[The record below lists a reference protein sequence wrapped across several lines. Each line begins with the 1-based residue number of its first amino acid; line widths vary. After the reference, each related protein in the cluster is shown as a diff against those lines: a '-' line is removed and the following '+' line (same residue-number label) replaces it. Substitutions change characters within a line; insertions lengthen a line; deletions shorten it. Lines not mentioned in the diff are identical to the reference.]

1 MRTLLAALFAS
12 LALDVAAAALVVGGE
27 LPLGPAPFGWTV
39 PPPSIIYDSFGH
51 CLSPLGCPDYE
62 QLRRFLDRYE
72 RNYGQRFA
80 PDRPAALAVP
90 ATPRAVPPTPEAQ
103 IQPRYRGASQI
114 RPEFEQ
120 AGKPVD
126 RQ

>member
-1 MRTLLAALFAS
+1 MRTLPVVLLAS
-12 LALDVAAAALVVGGE
+12 LAVDASAGGFVVGGG
-27 LPLGPAPFGWTV
+27 LPVWPAPFGWTV
-39 PPPSIIYDSFGH
+39 PPPSILYDSLGH
-51 CLSPLGCPDYE
+51 CLAPLGCPDYE
-62 QLRRFLDRYE
+62 QFRRFLERYE

-80 PDRPAALAVP
+80 SDQQAALARP
-90 ATPRAVPPTPEAQ
+90 ATPRDVPPTPEAQ

-120 AGKPVD
+120 TGKPVD